1 MVKISA
7 CVIVKN
13 EEKNIARWLK
23 NVKKYA
29 NEIIVV
35 DTGSTDKT
43 VEIVKK
49 SKAKLY
55 FFKWINDFSAAKNF
69 AISKAKGNWI
79 VFLDADEYFTPLAC
93 KRLRPY
99 IESIHNDGK
108 VMGLRSPLI
117 NIDEDNDNEVLS
129 SVEQVRVFRKD
140 KHVFYREPIHE
151 YIDSTKKGAYPF
163 IISDLTIYHTGYSA
177 SVNRQK
183 TERNLELL
191 KLDIERSGGENEFH
205 YPYMAVTYLNM
216 QEYDKAIQYAELSI
230 KNPNRKVRSQLGQ
243 MYHIMLGAVRAKG
256 GDLDA
261 QQEIVDRELKDLPNH
276 ADAHW
281 ENGRLA
287 FQRFDYVLALK
298 EFEEALKW
306 DEYAKD
312 PRHFTE
318 ESVLDK
324 CLYHLYELKARIE
337 MERGDIQAAIHDLKE
352 SLQKYSYNARALVT
366 LLNLLRDYLPVE
378 TIDFLKE
385 IYDEEDEKEYK
396 FLCDCLERSPRNEVY
411 LYFVRPKADSYSALM
426 AVEAYP
432 QAANEAAERLRGI
445 YDKALPWYEPE
456 NPRNV
461 WNVLL
466 PLEWKK
472 KTSR

>member
-1 MVKISA
+1 MIKISA

-13 EEKNIARWLK
+13 EEKNIERWLK
-23 NVKKYA
+23 NVKKYSD
-29 NEIIVV
+29 EIIVV
-35 DTGSTDKT
+35 DTGSTDRT

-49 SKAKLY
+49 SKVKLY
-55 FFKWINDFSAAKNF
+55 FFKWINDFSAAKNY

-99 IESIHNDGK
+99 LESIHNDGM
-108 VMGLRSPLI
+108 VMGIRSPLI
-117 NIDEDNDNEVLS
+117 NIDEDNDNEILS
-129 SVEQVRVFRKD
+129 TVEQVRIFRKD
-140 KHVFYREPIHE
+140 KTVFYVEPIHE
-151 YIDSTKKGAYPF
+151 YINCTKKRSYPF

-177 SVNRQK
+177 SVNRKK

-191 KLDIERSGGENEFH
+191 KLDIERAGGENEFH
-205 YPYMAVTYLNM
+205 YPYLAVTYINM
-216 QEYDKAIQYAELSI
+216 REFDKAIHYAELCI

-243 MYHIMLGAVRAKG
+243 MYHIILGSIRAKG
-256 GDLDA
+256 GDLDE
-261 QQEIVDRELKDLPNH
+261 QQAIVDRELKDLPNH

-287 FQRFDYVLALK
+287 FMRFDYVLALK
-298 EFEEALKW
+298 EFDEALKW

-312 PRHFTE
+312 PRHFSE

-324 CLYHLYELKARIE
+324 SLYYLYELKAKIE
-337 MERGDIQAAIHDLKE
+337 MERGEIQQAILDYKI
-352 SLQKYSYNARALVT
+352 SLQKYSYNARALVV
-366 LLNLLRDYLPVE
+366 LLNLLRDYPPVE

-411 LYFVRPKADSYSALM
+411 LYFVRPEPESYSALM
-426 AVEAYP
+426 AVGAYP
-432 QAANEAAERLRGI
+432 QAANEAAKRLRSI
-445 YDKALPWYEPE
+445 YDMALQWYEPD

-461 WNVLL
+461 WQVLL
-466 PLEWKK
+466 PPEWKK